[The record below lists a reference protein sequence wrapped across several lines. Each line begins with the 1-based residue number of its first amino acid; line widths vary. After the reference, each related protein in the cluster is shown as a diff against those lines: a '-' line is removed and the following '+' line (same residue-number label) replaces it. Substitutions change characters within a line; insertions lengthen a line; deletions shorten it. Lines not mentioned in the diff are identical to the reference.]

1 MKKSLWLI
9 SFSAFLLLATSASAQ
24 KLSKKEKKQQVENLS
39 YAYGAMISKGI
50 LRMNLAKDE
59 KNPDKFVEGIKK
71 GIEGDSAT
79 FAKAQEILQAR
90 MQGGVASTTPEEGGE
105 IAYNIG
111 ISAIGGLAVEVEIP
125 ASDFDFKVFKST
137 FIAAEAGEPLKYK
150 DPEMDSILK
159 AYFNPL
165 NDKYQKAVE
174 SKKMAAAAFA
184 IKAGKDFLEANGKK
198 ENIVTLASGLQ
209 YEILKEGKG
218 PKPTLTDKV
227 VTHYHGTLTNG
238 DVFDSSVDRG
248 APATF
253 GVNQVIKG
261 WQEGIPLMSLGAK
274 YKFYIPQDLA
284 YGLQAPS
291 PKIPGGSA
299 LIFEVELLE
308 INPGAKETNVAA
320 AGAATNG
327 VAAGVAF
334 LKENATK
341 EGVVTLPSGLQ
352 YQVLVQGT
360 GPKPT
365 ITDKVKTHYHGTLI
379 DGTIFDSSVDR
390 GTPAT
395 FGVNQVIKGWQE
407 GIPLMAEGS
416 KYRLFIP
423 QELAYGMRATGK
435 IPAGSAL
442 IFDVELI
449 KVNP

>member
-9 SFSAFLLLATSASAQ
+9 SFSAFLLLATGASAQ

-50 LRMNLAKDE
+50 VRMNLTKDE

-79 FAKAQEILQAR
+79 FAEAQKSLQAR
-90 MQGGVASTTPEEGGE
+90 MQGGAASTTPEEGGK

-111 ISAIGGLAVEVEIP
+111 ISAIGGLAIEVEIP
-125 ASDFDFKVFKST
+125 ASDFDLNVFKSA
-137 FIAAEAGEPLKYK
+137 FIAAEAGEPLKFK

-165 NDKYQKAVE
+165 NDKYQKALE
-174 SKKMAAAAFA
+174 AKKMAAAAVA
-184 IKAGKDFLEANGKK
+184 IKAGKDFLEANAKK
-198 ENIVTLASGLQ
+198 ENVVTLASGLQ
-209 YEILKEGKG
+209 YEIIREGKG
-218 PKPTLTDKV
+218 AKPTISDKV

-238 DVFDSSVDRG
+238 DVFDSSVERG
-248 APATF
+248 QPATF

-261 WQEGIPLMSLGAK
+261 WQEGIPLMSVGAK
-274 YKFYIPQDLA
+274 YKFYIPQELA
-284 YGLQAPS
+284 YGLQSPS

-299 LIFEVELLE
+299 LVFEVELLD
-308 INPGAKETNVAA
+308 INPGAKEQSA
-320 AGAATNG
+320 G

-334 LKENATK
+334 LKENAKK

-352 YQVLVQGT
+352 YKVLVQGK

-379 DGTIFDSSVDR
+379 DGTVFDSSVDR
-390 GTPAT
+390 GQPAT